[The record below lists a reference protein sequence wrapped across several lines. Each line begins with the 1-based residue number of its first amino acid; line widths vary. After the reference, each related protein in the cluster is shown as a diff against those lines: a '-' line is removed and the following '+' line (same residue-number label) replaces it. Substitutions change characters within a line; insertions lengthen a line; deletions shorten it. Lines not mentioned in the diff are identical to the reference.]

1 MKALE
6 ISDFSMVAKEIK
18 KGNIE
23 RASSLMNV
31 LSTNNLNGLS
41 IEGDRTYSY
50 ERQDPREAAAD
61 ISSVLR
67 LSLVTIRLNS
77 VTNIAGLSLDQLL
90 NLGRLPITKC
100 PNLEA
105 LLSSFKYPK
114 LETLRFEADNEDSFG
129 NWGMLIILLILRLLQ
144 RYFLIYSADAKGCVS
159 SALDYMVGLRLNT

>member
-77 VTNIAGLSLDQLL
+77 VTNIAGLSSISCSIWDASQLRNVQIL
-90 NLGRLPITKC
+90 KPSFQVSNIQSWRRCASKPTTRI
-100 PNLEA
+100 PLEIGVC
-105 LLSSFKYPK
+105 S
-114 LETLRFEADNEDSFG
+114 
-129 NWGMLIILLILRLLQ
+129 
-144 RYFLIYSADAKGCVS
+144 
-159 SALDYMVGLRLNT
+159 

>member
-1 MKALE
+1 
-6 ISDFSMVAKEIK
+6 MVTKEIK

-41 IEGDRTYSY
+41 VGGDRIYSY

-67 LSLVTIRLNS
+67 VSLVTIRLNS
-77 VTNIAGLSLDQLL
+77 ITNIAGLSLDQLP
-90 NLGRLPITKC
+90 NLRRLSVTKC

-105 LLSSFKYPK
+105 LLSSFKCPK

-129 NWGMLIILLILRLLQ
+129 NWGYAHNPVDHSVTIEIL
-144 RYFLIYSADAKGCVS
+144 F
-159 SALDYMVGLRLNT
+159 